1 MSQRTKCALPVPLV
15 PGPHEDLEDVVST
28 GQFPIGV
35 GKRSRPHAEGDV
47 RKQSG
52 EAIAGGRS
60 AIGGARRS
68 LARRRRL
75 LAEPPGDPGGVV
87 PGSVRVGF
95 HALGGGRETGGELHD
110 MPVECQGSV
119 LVGIDH
125 GASNGRDELGQ
136 VRVVGQPVVRGHAWR
151 C

>member
-1 MSQRTKCALPVPLV
+1 MV
-15 PGPHEDLEDVVST
+15 GT

-35 GKRSRPHAEGDV
+35 GERSRHQAEADV

-60 AIGGARRS
+60 TGGGARGS

-75 LAEPPGDPGGVV
+75 LAEPPGDPGGLV

-95 HALGGGRETGGELHD
+95 HALGRGREAGGELHD
-110 MPVECQGSV
+110 MPVECEGSV
-119 LVGIDH
+119 LVGIDN
-125 GASNGRDELGQ
+125 GASNGRDQLGQ
-136 VRVVGQPVVRGHAWR
+136 VRAVGQPVVPGRAWR
-151 C
+151 S

>member
-1 MSQRTKCALPVPLV
+1 MV
-15 PGPHEDLEDVVST
+15 GT

-35 GKRSRPHAEGDV
+35 GKRSRAHAEGDV

-52 EAIAGGRS
+52 EATAGGRS
-60 AIGGARRS
+60 TIGGARRS

-75 LAEPPGDPGGVV
+75 LAESPGDPGGVV

-95 HALGGGRETGGELHD
+95 HACGRGRETGGEPHD
-110 MPVECQGSV
+110 MPVECEGSV
-119 LVGIDH
+119 LVGIVH

-136 VRVVGQPVVRGHAWR
+136 VRVVAQPVVRGHAWR
-151 C
+151 S

>member
-1 MSQRTKCALPVPLV
+1 M
-15 PGPHEDLEDVVST
+15 VST

-52 EAIAGGRS
+52 EAVAGGRS

-75 LAEPPGDPGGVV
+75 LAERPGDPGGVV

-95 HALGGGRETGGELHD
+95 HARGRGRETGGELHD

-119 LVGIDH
+119 LVGIVH
-125 GASNGRDELGQ
+125 GPSNGRDQLGQ
-136 VRVVGQPVVRGHAWR
+136 VWVVGQPFVRGHAWR
-151 C
+151 S